1 MRQLLAASLLIL
13 SACSLSACNEADT
26 DGKTTIIQDSLV
38 NVLPT
43 WQALKISVENNK
55 TEMKVVVGDATFY
68 NASPEEKK
76 HKADDLARMVLR
88 IYGPGNYLE
97 KGTLIVTKDV
107 RNQSWD
113 PSDGVAT
120 PLDFKSFKTQK

>member
-1 MRQLLAASLLIL
+1 MKQLFIASLLLL
-13 SACSLSACNEADT
+13 SVSSLVACNDADT
-26 DGKTTIIQDSLV
+26 DGKTAIVQDSLV

-76 HKADDLARMVLR
+76 RKADDLARMILR

-97 KGTLIVTKDV
+97 KGTLIVTRDV
-107 RNQSWD
+107 KNNSWD

-120 PLDFKSFKTQK
+120 PLDFKAFKARK